1 MTHPSESLRS
11 GPRLSRGG
19 FTMIEVMLAIVIT
32 AVVVTGIIGL
42 YKIEV
47 TASSYSR
54 HSTEAAA
61 LAEDK
66 LEKLR
71 TLGAAANQTGTDTN
85 IDPQDNVGAGI
96 YTRTWLEVL
105 CAGPLSAPTPPVT
118 ATSGTPCTASASP
131 TIAEIIVTVAW
142 SDDGIAHSLTVF
154 GRRGL
159 L

>member
-1 MTHPSESLRS
+1 MSFRSLTTPPGRDS
-11 GPRLSRGG
+11 SRAG

-47 TASSYSR
+47 TASSFSR

-71 TLGAAANQTGTDTN
+71 TLGAAAAQTGTDTN
-85 IDPQDNVGAGI
+85 IDPQDKSGGI
-96 YTRTWLEVL
+96 YTRTWAEFM
-105 CAGPLSAPTPPVT
+105 CQGPLSAPTPPVT
-118 ATSGTPCTASASP
+118 ATSGTPCTVSATP
-131 TIAEIIVTVAW
+131 TVAEIIVTVAW
-142 SDDGIAHSLTVF
+142 TDDGLAHSLTVF

-159 L
+159 M